1 MESLQSLNGQ
11 LEDAREAQPVSTFT
25 QMLFGSF

>member
-1 MESLQSLNGQ
+1 LNGQ